1 MNRTSIIQLGD
12 GASKVIQ
19 YFPDGKVQR
28 YLYLND
34 NMRSHSYDD
43 NPSITLYNSLGEKI
57 EEVYHLDG
65 VRHRINGPA
74 YISYKK
80 RKIKTTQYIVYGINI
95 TKEEWVEKHFNQLPL
110 EVKLKIV
117 YNKEIA

>member
-19 YFPDGKVQR
+19 YFPGGKVQR

-80 RKIKTTQYIVYGINI
+80 GKIKTTQYIVYGINI